1 MFYLLPLFWQKIVV
15 NHIQLDMGGGGAT
28 LFNFSQIKEIRGFIN
43 KDDNIHKSESVV
55 QTNSNTCRLS
65 ELNNQNINV

>member
-1 MFYLLPLFWQKIVV
+1 MFYLLLLFWQKIVV
-15 NHIQLDMGGGGAT
+15 NHIQLDMGGGAT

>member
-15 NHIQLDMGGGGAT
+15 NHIQLNMGGGAT
-28 LFNFSQIKEIRGFIN
+28 LFNLSQIKKIGGIIN
-43 KDDNIHKSESVV
+43 KDDNIHKNESVV
-55 QTNSNTCRLS
+55 QTNINTCRLS

>member
-15 NHIQLDMGGGGAT
+15 NHNQLNMGGGAT
-28 LFNFSQIKEIRGFIN
+28 LFNFSQIKEIGGFNN

-55 QTNSNTCRLS
+55 QTNINTCRLS
-65 ELNNQNINV
+65 DWNNQNVNV